1 MAMMARMRSL
11 APAFILSVGVLFVLF
26 MILSDSKLMEI
37 FGGHTNNI
45 GSVNGKDITYAEFT
59 KAVEQQKENQKNQSG
74 QDVDE
79 ENMDQFRDQV
89 WDALVTQDLIAE
101 QVKKFGITVSDDE
114 VKDAILGDNPPQ
126 FLKQNFTD
134 STGRF
139 NRQAYDQA
147 IMDPR
152 NKKPLIQAEDYI
164 RQNRLNE
171 KLQSLLLASINVGE
185 NEIRRKFEDQN
196 INMNAQYALV
206 DINQF
211 PDANFKIND
220 DDLKKYYDNNADKY
234 HIDAQRKL
242 KYVSFPFIPSSED
255 TAIVKR
261 NLETILTKLQK
272 SDTLTLKSAV
282 NMYSSFPYSKDTMA
296 INALPASVVDKL
308 SESQPGS
315 LIGPAAS
322 KEGMALYK
330 FVSVVPG
337 TQTFVKASHILINRY
352 GTDDAKNLA
361 EAEQVYN
368 QLKSGASFEQL
379 AKEKSG
385 DRSNSDKGGD
395 LGWFSKGMMV
405 PEFEK
410 ACFDAKV
417 GEITKPVKTSFGYHI
432 IKVTGKSDKR
442 YVLEKVVT
450 PIKPSAST
458 KDALLNQAQDFSYVA
473 DKNGFEKEADLMK
486 YKVGETA
493 PFNKDAV
500 YIPGLGQNK
509 TTVDW
514 AFNNSKGKISDP
526 IKLQT
531 GYFVVMISDVI
542 SEGSKPF
549 NDVKN
554 MIKPLVLREMKYAQ
568 AKQILVDVAVKLNG
582 NLSMAPSLNNK
593 ITVDTSSV
601 FNLAGSIPK
610 LGRDYAFMEKANSM
624 NPGQVSGP
632 VKGQRG
638 YFLIKLLSKTQFDN
652 TAYQAQRNQL
662 RDAILQEKKSM
673 YFNQWLAKLKKDA
686 KIVDNRAKVYTE

>member
-1 MAMMARMRSL
+1 MARMRSL

-79 ENMDQFRDQV
+79 DNMDQFRDQV

-101 QVKKFGITVSDDE
+101 QVKKFGITVSDEE

-196 INMNAQYALV
+196 INMNAQYAVV
-206 DINQF
+206 DLNQF
-211 PDANFKIND
+211 PDANFKITD

-242 KYVSFPFIPSSED
+242 KYVSFPFVPSSED

-261 NLETILTKLQK
+261 SLETILTKMQK

-282 NMYSSFPYSKDTMA
+282 NMYSSFPYSKDTMV

-308 SESQPGS
+308 SDSQPGS

-322 KEGMALYK
+322 KEGMTLYK
-330 FVSVVPG
+330 LVSIVPG

-432 IKVTGKSDKR
+432 IKVMGKSDKR

-486 YKVGETA
+486 YKVGESA

-568 AKQILVDVAVKLNG
+568 AKQILVDVAGKLNG

-673 YFNQWLAKLKKDA
+673 FFNQWLAKLKKDA
-686 KIVDNRAKVYTE
+686 KIVDNRAKVYTD